1 MPFYKI
7 AGLEDDDDTVTEY
20 GECVLLFPFPE
31 PVFFGGE
38 TCSGFEKTGKVKGI
52 GKAGQFR
59 NLVDF
64 QFRFHEETP
73 RFLQLFPQ
81 KIGSGRDVELFLPD
95 AQEGAGR
102 HPVTAGKFIKINLFR
117 EMEIKMGRDAADRLF
132 LRRIRFTLRERGVQ
146 NRFMKQFRTP
156 EIQAVRISR
165 KADFPAEA
173 EDRIQNLF
181 DARRRFQMR
190 NEMFRS

>member
-1 MPFYKI
+1 
-7 AGLEDDDDTVTEY
+7 
-20 GECVLLFPFPE
+20 
-31 PVFFGGE
+31 
-38 TCSGFEKTGKVKGI
+38 
-52 GKAGQFR
+52 
-59 NLVDF
+59 
-64 QFRFHEETP
+64 
-73 RFLQLFPQ
+73 
-81 KIGSGRDVELFLPD
+81 
-95 AQEGAGR
+95 
-102 HPVTAGKFIKINLFR
+102 
-117 EMEIKMGRDAADRLF
+117 MEIKMGRDAADRLF